1 MSGTES
7 GWTNLVL
14 NQLETLANGVEG
26 LRSELQE
33 MKTQL
38 IELRAKEDRVQ
49 DLKSW
54 KEKIDDV
61 ASPTQLR
68 AALQDVEDLKT
79 FKTKAVTIFTGVQVV
94 MGALWAAMTYLT
106 SSGGTGG

>member
-1 MSGTES
+1 MPGADNS
-7 GWTNLVL
+7 WTNLVL
-14 NQLETLANGVEG
+14 QQLETLAGGIEG
-26 LRSELQE
+26 LRSELQD

-38 IELRAKEDRVQ
+38 IERKAKEDRVQ

-68 AALQDVEDLKT
+68 SALQDVEDLKT
-79 FKTKAVTIFTGVQVV
+79 FKTKAVTIFTGVQVL
-94 MGALWAAMTYLT
+94 MGAIWAFVTFM
-106 SSGGTGG
+106 SG

>member
-1 MSGTES
+1 MSNES
-7 GWTNLVL
+7 NWTNLVVQ
-14 NQLETLANGVEG
+14 QLDALTGGIDG
-26 LRSELQE
+26 LRTELQDV
-33 MKTQL
+33 KNQL

-68 AALQDVEDLKT
+68 SALQDVEDLKT
-79 FKTKAVTIFTGVQVV
+79 FKTKAVTIFTGVQVL
-94 MGALWAAMTYLT
+94 MGAIWAFVTFM
-106 SSGGTGG
+106 SG

>member
-1 MSGTES
+1 MPGADNS
-7 GWTNLVL
+7 WTNLVL
-14 NQLETLANGVEG
+14 QQLETLAGGIEG
-26 LRSELQE
+26 LRSELQD

-38 IELRAKEDRVQ
+38 IELKAKEDRVQ

-68 AALQDVEDLKT
+68 TALQDVEDLKT
-79 FKTKAVTIFTGVQVV
+79 FKTKAITIFTGVQVA
-94 MGALWAAMTYLT
+94 MGLLWTVLTYA
-106 SSGGTGG
+106 SG

>member
-1 MSGTES
+1 MPDNN
-7 GWTNLVL
+7 GWDTYSKLVL
-14 NQLETLANGVEG
+14 QQLETLAGGIEG
-26 LRSELQE
+26 LRSELQD

-38 IELRAKEDRVQ
+38 IELKAKEDRVQ

-68 AALQDVEDLKT
+68 SALQDVEDLKT
-79 FKTKAVTIFTGVQVV
+79 FKTKAITIFTGVQVA
-94 MGALWAAMTYLT
+94 MGLLWTVLTYA
-106 SSGGTGG
+106 SG

>member
-14 NQLETLANGVEG
+14 NQLEALAGGVEG

-49 DLKSW
+49 DLKTW
-54 KEKIDDV
+54 KERIDDV
-61 ASPTQLR
+61 ASPAQLR
-68 AALQDVEDLKT
+68 SALNDIEELKT
-79 FKTKAVTIFTGVQVV
+79 FKTKAVTIFTGVQVA

-106 SSGGTGG
+106 GG